1 VETAVVITHRP
12 TGISAQASER
22 RSQAE
27 NLAVAWKRLRVEL
40 ALGVGEPWPNGR
52 ELSEL
57 WKSRTRG
64 GKLNVSPEHED
75 LGPLLAEALDCLAAS
90 DWDVPAA
97 AALLGVSS
105 SQLVKF
111 LALVPAA
118 LAQVNRIR
126 AERALVA
133 LKPPR

>member
-1 VETAVVITHRP
+1 VETAIVITHRP

-40 ALGVGEPWPNGR
+40 ALGVREPWPNGR
-52 ELSEL
+52 ELSVL
-57 WKSRTRG
+57 WQSRTRG
-64 GKLNVSPEHED
+64 GKLNVSDEHED
-75 LGPLLAEALDCLAAS
+75 LGPLLAEALDGLAAS

-111 LALVPAA
+111 LALVPDA
-118 LAQVNRIR
+118 LAQLNRVR
-126 AERALVA
+126 LERALVA

>member
-1 VETAVVITHRP
+1 VETAIVITHRP

-40 ALGVGEPWPNGR
+40 ALGVREPWPNER
-52 ELSEL
+52 EPSEL

-64 GKLNVSPEHED
+64 GKLNVSVEHED
-75 LGPLLAEALDCLAAS
+75 LGPLLAEALDRLAAS

-105 SQLVKF
+105 SQFIKF
-111 LALVPAA
+111 LALVPPA
-118 LAQVNRIR
+118 LSQLNEVRSGR
-126 AERALVA
+126 GQHA
-133 LKPPR
+133 LKGN